1 MLSNK
6 QKEIVESKES
16 KVVVNCSAAS
26 GKTYTLIERIKYL
39 LNSGINPEKIVAIT
53 FTNAAA
59 EEIKER
65 IGEKGKNCFIGT
77 IHSYCN
83 YLLLCNG
90 IDTSD
95 LIETENFDYFFHRFK
110 EHLECKKEIDYLLL
124 DEAQDSTYEQ
134 FEFLLDMLKP
144 KNWMLF
150 GDHRQS
156 IYGFNGANPEY
167 LIKLMND
174 KEVKVYNMN
183 ENYRNGS
190 NILSFAKNIIDKVG
204 YNYRDNSIPKSNRTG
219 TVMTLSYSINGI
231 YNFVSKDDNYK
242 DWFIITRT
250 NSQLDYIYSYLTN
263 KGIPC
268 STFKRSELSNE
279 QFNSEMKKNTVKI
292 LTIHTSKGLENK
304 KVIVVGASAALR
316 RDIEEVRVAYV
327 AATRAKELLIWMG
340 NRTKPVENK
349 IKTYNWEK

>member
-95 LIETENFDYFFHRFK
+95 LIET
-110 EHLECKKEIDYLLL
+110 
-124 DEAQDSTYEQ
+124 
-134 FEFLLDMLKP
+134 
-144 KNWMLF
+144 
-150 GDHRQS
+150 
-156 IYGFNGANPEY
+156 
-167 LIKLMND
+167 
-174 KEVKVYNMN
+174 
-183 ENYRNGS
+183 
-190 NILSFAKNIIDKVG
+190 
-204 YNYRDNSIPKSNRTG
+204 
-219 TVMTLSYSINGI
+219 
-231 YNFVSKDDNYK
+231 
-242 DWFIITRT
+242 
-250 NSQLDYIYSYLTN
+250 
-263 KGIPC
+263 
-268 STFKRSELSNE
+268 
-279 QFNSEMKKNTVKI
+279 
-292 LTIHTSKGLENK
+292 
-304 KVIVVGASAALR
+304 
-316 RDIEEVRVAYV
+316 
-327 AATRAKELLIWMG
+327 
-340 NRTKPVENK
+340 
-349 IKTYNWEK
+349 